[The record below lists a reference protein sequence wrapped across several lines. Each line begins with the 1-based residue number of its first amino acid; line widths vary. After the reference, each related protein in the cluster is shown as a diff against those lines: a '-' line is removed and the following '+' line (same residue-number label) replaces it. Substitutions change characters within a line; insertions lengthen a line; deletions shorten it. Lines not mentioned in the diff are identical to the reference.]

1 MGAELFAFDFKDAFY
16 TMHIREGERRH
27 VVARGS
33 KHFVAFKCVAFGL
46 ACGPLLWG
54 RLAASAARFAQA
66 IFAPGELR
74 VQTYVDDPAGVVYG
88 KSKEERNKLI
98 AIYLLFCRTLGF
110 DINWKKVQRGRVID
124 WIGGRFELTEEEDLK
139 VTLSAEK
146 AQVLRKALDDIVK
159 KGMVTEKELRSTA
172 GLASWAASVVPR
184 ARPFVSHMFGAMVD
198 NKAKDRQ
205 TKESTRDRPKNL
217 VFVRRFRHAA
227 LWLRE
232 LLADEHALVRKFS
245 VRARWAPLS
254 LGLRT
259 DASPYGLG
267 AILFKIATGEVISYW
282 ADDLRDEDF
291 KRFKA
296 QRGDPAWQ
304 NEWEMLAV
312 LASIVAFESDI
323 AGEKFLL
330 QADNM
335 TAIEAASRYKS
346 TRPLINTMAGELAL
360 RMDKIRTEMTMAE
373 HIPGILNVE
382 ADALSRLSVGKV
394 LPRELRE
401 AHRLQAPSRSDDFW
415 MCWPQE
421 W

>member
-1 MGAELFAFDFKDAFY
+1 M
-16 TMHIREGERRH
+16 
-27 VVARGS
+27 
-33 KHFVAFKCVAFGL
+33 
-46 ACGPLLWG
+46 

-198 NKAKDRQ
+198 NKAKDKQ

-335 TAIEAASRYKS
+335 TAIEAASKYKS

-382 ADALSRLSVGKV
+382 ADALSRLSAGKV
-394 LPRELRE
+394 LPKELRE